1 MSTVI
6 DDFDCEVN
14 ALLAASSLIPERID
28 ALIEDLIQQGFSHQ
42 RDFFSPILID
52 ALLADLE
59 RLEAFDALTSAGIG
73 RLKEHQLATSIRGD
87 AIRWLNR
94 ESPAQLVY
102 LQRLEEL
109 REQINRALFIGLFE
123 FEAHFARY
131 PPGAFYKRH
140 VDSFQGRANR
150 VISTVTYLNRDW
162 PVDGGGE
169 MVLFESQQQGPN
181 GPAPDAPIREMVRV
195 LPEAGTLAC
204 FLSESVPHEVL
215 PTRLPRASIAGW
227 FRRNASVNGVVD
239 PAR

>member
-1 MSTVI
+1 MTTTI
-6 DDFDCEVN
+6 DELDH
-14 ALLAASSLIPERID
+14 ASRTLLAASPLVPERID
-28 ALIEDLIQQGFSHQ
+28 AVIDDLIHQGFSCQ
-42 RDFFSPILID
+42 RDFFSPVLID

-59 RLEAFDALTSAGIG
+59 RLEACDALASAGIG
-73 RLKEHQLATSIRGD
+73 RLNEHQLATSIRGD
-87 AIRWLNR
+87 AIRWLTR
-94 ESPAQLVY
+94 ESPAQKVY
-102 LQRLEEL
+102 LMRLEEL
-109 REQINRALFIGLFE
+109 RSQINRALFIGLFE

-162 PVDGGGE
+162 PIDGGGE
-169 MVLFESQQQGPN
+169 MVLFESQQQGPD
-181 GPAPDAPIREMVRV
+181 GFDPEAPIREMTRV

-204 FLSESVPHEVL
+204 FLSDTVPHEVL

-239 PAR
+239 PAH